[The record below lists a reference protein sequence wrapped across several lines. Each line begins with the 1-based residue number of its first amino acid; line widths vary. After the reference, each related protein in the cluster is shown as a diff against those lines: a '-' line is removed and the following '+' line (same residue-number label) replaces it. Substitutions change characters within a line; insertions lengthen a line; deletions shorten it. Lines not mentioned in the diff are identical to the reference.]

1 MFRFLLKLNYD
12 FFFFIAIKEK
22 TEDSHPYLCQIC
34 QDRFT
39 SERYYK
45 SHYNKN
51 HPLNCPKC
59 LKGFEDKSELKE
71 HLKEH
76 KRIQKLMK
84 KSELEGGLA
93 MEDAIDYEDEIEDT
107 KDFLDQDDDD
117 HEHLEQVYI
126 AEDFKDE
133 TIEEIDIECDPF
145 TVIKVEPNF

>member
-1 MFRFLLKLNYD
+1 
-12 FFFFIAIKEK
+12 
-22 TEDSHPYLCQIC
+22 
-34 QDRFT
+34 
-39 SERYYK
+39 
-45 SHYNKN
+45 
-51 HPLNCPKC
+51 
-59 LKGFEDKSELKE
+59 
-71 HLKEH
+71 
-76 KRIQKLMK
+76 MK
-84 KSELEGGLA
+84 KSELEVEA